1 MFSAHCESVSATQ
14 TANLFFLLVSPHT
27 TPHTT
32 SPVWR
37 LRKKKKKKN
46 EAGRAGNTLTV
57 PVAPESMFESW
68 SFTFSTC
75 YETASGNPD
84 GTVGGQPVEY
94 CSEGQKHS
102 SHKAV
107 CLGWKGMLT
116 IFMVVKDELK
126 KNKTNNQDSMKR
138 LSCWTH
144 CGHGHEGKTLLLLFL
159 YQATTTSTFLLWR
172 ACSSGSRDPQ
182 AAQKQLPVLWFKA
195 PLPAPLHTPQA
206 PDSFLCQEHRML
218 CPRNQAAAVRATCSA
233 PSASKHTRSCVRAK
247 KKPWQLFDAWR
258 TVTTL

>member
-1 MFSAHCESVSATQ
+1 
-14 TANLFFLLVSPHT
+14 
-27 TPHTT
+27 
-32 SPVWR
+32 
-37 LRKKKKKKN
+37 
-46 EAGRAGNTLTV
+46 
-57 PVAPESMFESW
+57 
-68 SFTFSTC
+68 
-75 YETASGNPD
+75 
-84 GTVGGQPVEY
+84 
-94 CSEGQKHS
+94 
-102 SHKAV
+102 
-107 CLGWKGMLT
+107 MLT
-116 IFMVVKDELK
+116 TFMVVKDKLK

-159 YQATTTSTFLLWR
+159 YQATTTGTFLFWR
-172 ACSSGSRDPQ
+172 ACSSGSHDPQ

-218 CPRNQAAAVRATCSA
+218 CPRKPGGRCSRNMQRTFC
-233 PSASKHTRSCVRAK
+233 KQTHTFVCAGKK